1 MPFLSVLFGF
11 LKKLVL
17 FVLIVAIAIPLWYG
31 STNRQYL
38 QLRLLHSVLSL
49 KHSLLSDAARP
60 TLSADYRAFED
71 ILRMKPIAE
80 RDPTAD
86 ILTIIKEF
94 RKSFI
99 MGTLIPKPSQ
109 CQIKEEVF
117 GYEGHTVDTYWID
130 NSPRKFEKNSDK
142 LIIYLHGGGY
152 ILGDVDGELFD
163 ILRKK
168 TNFFLYFYRL

>member
-1 MPFLSVLFGF
+1 MSLINTSVASF
-11 LKKLVL
+11 KKLLL
-17 FVLIVAIAIPLWYG
+17 FILIVAVAIPLWYG

-38 QLRLLHSVLSL
+38 QLRLFHSALSL

-60 TLSADYRAFED
+60 TLSADYRAFEE

-94 RKSFI
+94 RKNFA

-109 CQIKEEVF
+109 CQISKEVF
-117 GYEGHTVDTYWID
+117 KHEGHSVDTYWID
-130 NSPRKFEKNSDK
+130 YSPRKFNKNSDK

-152 ILGDVDGELFD
+152 MMGDIDGELFD
-163 ILRKK
+163 VL
-168 TNFFLYFYRL
+168 